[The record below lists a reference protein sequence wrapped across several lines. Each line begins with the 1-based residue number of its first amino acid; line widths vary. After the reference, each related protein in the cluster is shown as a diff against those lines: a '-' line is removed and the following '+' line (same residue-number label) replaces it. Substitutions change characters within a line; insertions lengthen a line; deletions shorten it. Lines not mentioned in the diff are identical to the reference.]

1 MASHFGEGAPIEERF
16 DAVMTTTI
24 GGSHPTLGLP
34 LNMWR
39 ITETESPLRIRGED
53 QPNKVDLGG

>member
-1 MASHFGEGAPIEERF
+1 
-16 DAVMTTTI
+16 
-24 GGSHPTLGLP
+24 
-34 LNMWR
+34 MWR